1 MSMSFRS
8 LLITILLGLIMIS
21 TGAVAWLGITG
32 IAAAIRQLT
41 RGQMAASLDLVN
53 AQVEAL
59 FDPADRELWAR
70 MTDKGSASL

>member
-21 TGAVAWLGITG
+21 TGAVVWLGITG
-32 IAAAIRQLT
+32 IAEAIRQLT

-70 MTDKGSASL
+70 MTDEGSASL